1 MDVADDVIKDW
12 TPRRANTF
20 EKLCLSMG
28 STCFFY
34 FNFAHYG
41 ATERER
47 ERERE
52 RRLKERYGR
61 WKSERRKEKNEG
73 EGMRH

>member
-12 TPRRANTF
+12 TPRRANTV

-28 STCFFY
+28 SPCFFY

-52 RRLKERYGR
+52 RASAQREA
-61 WKSERRKEKNEG
+61 WKMEIREKKRKE
-73 EGMRH
+73 